1 MRKFILAASFCVL
14 AYTMCQTV
22 TLGQPISSYP
32 TPPTVTCDG
41 TKAATIKCPVAM
53 PPGHFESLE
62 CQGERT
68 GSLGCAHTFA
78 YAQDTFGCSAAEVN
92 TTTTPPSYTSL
103 CVDTNEITNCTI
115 RKKCTSVQR
124 TRMTGPGMFEIY
136 TECITGMPEPTYRYK
151 KGNITNLTTPD
162 SCQQYVSP

>member
-22 TLGQPISSYP
+22 TLGQPTSSYP
-32 TPPTVTCDG
+32 TPTKATCDG

-62 CQGERT
+62 CEGERI
-68 GSLGCAHTFA
+68 GSFGCAHTFA

-92 TTTTPPSYTSL
+92 TTTTPPSYTML
-103 CVDTNEITNCTI
+103 CFESSQIANCTI
-115 RKKCTSVQR
+115 RKKCTSEQL
-124 TRMTGPGMFEIY
+124 TRMIGPNMFEIY
-136 TECITGMPEPTYRYK
+136 TVCTAGMPEPTYRYRN
-151 KGNITNLTTPD
+151 GTMTNLTTPG
-162 SCQQYVSP
+162 CQQYVSP